1 MAFLREN
8 NILNTVVI
16 TGDVHTSWAMD
27 VTFGDG
33 SYDPETHEGAL
44 GVEFVASGI
53 TSPPE
58 IPQQVLDAFI
68 SQNAHIRYAEAEHR
82 GYFVL
87 DVQAEKTQ
95 ADWYLLD
102 GIGENDGAEM
112 LDASWA
118 VLDGEN
124 HVTEMDSPETPN
136 EEAPGPVS

>member
-1 MAFLREN
+1 
-8 NILNTVVI
+8 
-16 TGDVHTSWAMD
+16 MD

-33 SYDPETHEGAL
+33 SYDPETREGAL
-44 GVEFVASGI
+44 AVEFVASGI

-58 IPQQVLDAFI
+58 IAQQILDAFI
-68 SQNAHIRYAEAEHR
+68 SQSPHIRYAEADHT

-102 GIGENDGAEM
+102 GVGENDGAEM

-136 EEAPGPVS
+136 DDTPGPVS